1 MKMADKVPVPAEAL
15 RQVASSA
22 TEEVS
27 AARER
32 GHKATA
38 RQTEQA
44 ISEAYA
50 ALDGRDG
57 EYVSIDATCLSTLT
71 SASDINEVPGYED
84 CCKTYLQQY
93 NVW

>member
-1 MKMADKVPVPAEAL
+1 MSDNISVPAEAL

-38 RQTEQA
+38 RATELEL
-44 ISEAYA
+44 SEAYR
-50 ALDGRDG
+50 ALDGNGG
-57 EYVSIDATCLSTLT
+57 EYVSVNASTVSRLT
-71 SASDINEVPGYED
+71 AAANRREVGEYCD
-84 CCKTYLQQY
+84 CCRHYLEQY
-93 NVW
+93 NYW

>member
-1 MKMADKVPVPAEAL
+1 MSDNIPVPAEAL

-32 GHKATA
+32 GHKSTA
-38 RQTEQA
+38 RRTERA

-50 ALDGRDG
+50 ALDGQDG
-57 EYVSIDATCLSTLT
+57 EYVSIDGTMLSTLT
-71 SASDINEVPGYED
+71 GAANISEVGGYND
-84 CCKTYLQQY
+84 CCRQYLEQY
-93 NVW
+93 DVW